1 MLKFAIFGGMASST
15 YSDLSDSCPG
25 KVCTADRES
34 DADSGRTYQTVAN
47 VTLVIGLVGLAA
59 GAGLIVWDLVDD
71 EGTAEGDDAT
81 DGDATDAESLAAVRP
96 QLVVGPGAI
105 GLRGSF

>member
-1 MLKFAIFGGMASST
+1 MASST
-15 YSDLSDSCPG
+15 YSDLEDQCPDG
-25 KVCTADRES
+25 VCSPDLES

-47 VTLVIGLVGLAA
+47 VSLVFGIVGIAA
-59 GAGLIVWDLVDD
+59 GAGLIVWDLVDPSPSDAPAAED
-71 EGTAEGDDAT
+71 EATA
-81 DGDATDAESLAAVRP
+81 SVRP